1 MEITKDTITH
11 LAELSKLQFS
21 EAEAAA
27 IQKDLQNMI
36 GMVGKLNELNTYNVE
51 PLLFM
56 SATDSIT
63 RADEKQASLT
73 QEEVLQNAPA
83 SASPYFIVPKVV
95 KK

>member
-21 EAEAAA
+21 EAEADA

-36 GMVGKLNELNTYNVE
+36 GMVGKLNELNTDNVE

-56 SATDSIT
+56 SATDSVT
-63 RADEKQASLT
+63 RTEKKLLSWKARAACT
-73 QEEVLQNAPA
+73 
-83 SASPYFIVPKVV
+83 
-95 KK
+95 

>member
-11 LAELSKLQFS
+11 LAELSKLEFS

-36 GMVGKLNELNTYNVE
+36 GMVSKLNELNTDDVE

-56 SATDSIT
+56 SATESVT
-63 RADEKQASLT
+63 RTDEKQKSLT
-73 QEEVLQNAPA
+73 QEEVLKNAPA
-83 SASPYFIVPKVV
+83 SAPPYFIVPKVV